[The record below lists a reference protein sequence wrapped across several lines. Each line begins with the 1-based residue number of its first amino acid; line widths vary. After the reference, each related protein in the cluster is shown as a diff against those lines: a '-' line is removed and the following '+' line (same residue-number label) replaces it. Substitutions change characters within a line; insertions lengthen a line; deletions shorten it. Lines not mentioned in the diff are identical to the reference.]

1 MLRPPIKSPAQHTE
15 ERSAP
20 GKAPMRT
27 LIFTGKGGV
36 GKTSVAAATALRAA
50 DMGLRT
56 LVMSTDPAHS
66 LADSLDLEGPLGP
79 EPVAITPNLYALEVS
94 IYHDIESNWGIVRQ
108 HFSQLMAE
116 QGVEGI
122 LADEMSILPGMEEA
136 FPLIRIKKHKDEGD
150 YDLLVIDC
158 APTGETLRLL
168 SAPETF
174 KWAINMLRGAE
185 KFVIKPLLRP
195 MGKINPTLGKM
206 IAPTEVYE
214 AVDDMF
220 AQMVGVTETLT
231 NPMETS
237 VRLVMNPEKMVIKE
251 SQRALTYLSM
261 YGMTVDT
268 VVVNKILPVDQDSGY
283 LNHWKDV
290 QQRYLQDVEHS
301 FNPLPIY
308 HVPYYAEEVVGI
320 EKLRA
325 MGRDIYGDTDPTAV
339 LYKEAP
345 MDLAKLEDGSY
356 RIKIKLPFADV
367 NQLDLFQNG
376 DELVIQI
383 GDFRRIM
390 TLPVSLAGQEAGQAE
405 MEGDW
410 LIVPFYAAED
420 VRS

>member
-1 MLRPPIKSPAQHTE
+1 
-15 ERSAP
+15 
-20 GKAPMRT
+20 MRT

-79 EPVAITPNLYALEVS
+79 DPVKIAPNLDALEVS
-94 IYHDIESNWGIVRQ
+94 IYHDIQSNWGVVRE
-108 HFSQLMAE
+108 HFSQLMAD
-116 QGVEGI
+116 QGVQGI
-122 LADEMSILPGMEEA
+122 LADEMSVLPGMEEA
-136 FPLIRIKKHKDEGD
+136 LPLIRIKKHKDEGT

-168 SAPETF
+168 SSPETF
-174 KWAINMLRGAE
+174 KWAMGMLRGAE

-195 MGKINPTLGKM
+195 MSKLNPALNKM
-206 IAPTEVYE
+206 VAPTEVYE

-220 AQMVGVTETLT
+220 EQMVGVTQILT
-231 NPMETS
+231 NPLETS

-290 QQRYLQDVEHS
+290 QQRYLQEVQHS
-301 FNPLPIY
+301 FNPLPIR
-308 HVPYYAEEVVGI
+308 HVPYYSEEVVGI

-325 MGRDIYGDTDPTAV
+325 MGLDIYGDVDPTAIV
-339 LYKEAP
+339 YKEAP
-345 MDLAKLEDGSY
+345 MDLAKLADGTY
-356 RIKIKLPFADV
+356 RVKLKLPFADV
-367 NQLDLFQNG
+367 SQLDLFQNG
-376 DELVIQI
+376 DELVVQI

-390 TLPVSLAGQEAGQAE
+390 TLPVSLAGLEAGQAE
-405 MEGDW
+405 MEGQW
-410 LIVPFYAAED
+410 LIVPFFAAQG
-420 VRS
+420 VTN

>member
-1 MLRPPIKSPAQHTE
+1 
-15 ERSAP
+15 
-20 GKAPMRT
+20 MRT

-36 GKTSVAAATALRAA
+36 GKTSVAAATAVRAA

-79 EPVAITPNLYALEVS
+79 EPVAVTPYLHALEVS
-94 IYHDIESNWGIVRQ
+94 IYHDIENNWGIVRE

-116 QGVEGI
+116 QGVQGI

-136 FPLIRIKKHKDEGD
+136 FPLIRIKHHKDRGD
-150 YDLLVIDC
+150 YDLLIIDC

-174 KWAINMLRGAE
+174 KWAISMLRSAE
-185 KFVIKPLLRP
+185 RFLIKPILRP
-195 MGKINPTLGKM
+195 MSKITPGLNKM
-206 IAPTEVYE
+206 VAPSEVYE

-220 AQMVGVTETLT
+220 RQMEGITETLA
-231 NPMETS
+231 NPQETS
-237 VRLVMNPEKMVIKE
+237 IRLVMNPEKMVIKE

-261 YGMTVDT
+261 YGLTVDT

-283 LNHWKDV
+283 LNHWKDI
-290 QQRYLQDVEHS
+290 QQRYLQEVEHG
-301 FNPLPIY
+301 FNPLPIK

-320 EKLRA
+320 AKLRQ
-325 MGRDIYGDTDPTAV
+325 MGNDIYGDTDPTAV
-339 LYKEAP
+339 LYNESP
-345 MDLAKLEDGSY
+345 LDISKLQDGSY
-356 RIKIKLPFADV
+356 RVRIKLPFADV

-376 DELVIQI
+376 DELVVQI
-383 GDFRRIM
+383 GDFRRIL
-390 TLPVSLAGQEAGQAE
+390 TLPTSLAGQEAGQAE

-410 LIVPFYAAED
+410 LIVPFYAA
-420 VRS
+420 VSAR

>member
-1 MLRPPIKSPAQHTE
+1 
-15 ERSAP
+15 
-20 GKAPMRT
+20 MRT

-79 EPVAITPNLYALEVS
+79 EPVQITPKLFALEVS
-94 IYHDIESNWGIVRQ
+94 IYHDIESNWGIVRE
-108 HFSQLMAE
+108 HFAQLMAE

-136 FPLIRIKKHKDEGD
+136 FPLIRIKKHKDQGD

-195 MGKINPTLGKM
+195 MGKLNPMLGKM

-231 NPMETS
+231 NPYETS

-283 LNHWKDV
+283 LNHWKNV

-301 FNPLPIY
+301 FTPLPIH
-308 HVPYYAEEVVGI
+308 HVPYYAEEVVGLA
-320 EKLRA
+320 KLRK
-325 MGRDIYGDTDPTAV
+325 MGRDIYGESDPTAV
-339 LYKEAP
+339 LYTEAP
-345 MDLAKLEDGSY
+345 MDLAKLDDGTY
-356 RIKIKLPFADV
+356 RVKIKLPFADV

-376 DELVIQI
+376 DELVVQI
-383 GDFRRIM
+383 GDFRRII

-410 LIVPFYAAED
+410 LIVPFYATSA

>member
-1 MLRPPIKSPAQHTE
+1 
-15 ERSAP
+15 
-20 GKAPMRT
+20 MRT

-36 GKTSVAAATALRAA
+36 GKTSVAASTALRAA

-79 EPVAITPNLYALEVS
+79 EPVRITNNLDALEVS
-94 IYHDIESNWGIVRQ
+94 VYHDIENNWGVVRA

-122 LADEMSILPGMEEA
+122 LADEMSVLPGMEEA
-136 FPLIRIKKHKDEGD
+136 FPLIRIKKHKDEGE
-150 YDLLVIDC
+150 YDLMVIDC

-168 SAPETF
+168 SAPEQF
-174 KWAINMLRGAE
+174 KWAMGMLRGAE

-195 MGKINPTLGKM
+195 MSKINPTLNKM

-214 AVDDMF
+214 AVDNMF
-220 AQMVGVTETLT
+220 AQMVGVTETLA
-231 NPMETS
+231 NPLETS

-251 SQRALTYLSM
+251 SQRAFTYLSM

-283 LNHWKDV
+283 LNHWKDI
-290 QQRYLQDVEHS
+290 QQRYLLEVEHS
-301 FNPLPIY
+301 FAPLPIR
-308 HVPYYAEEVVGI
+308 HVPYYPEEVVGLA
-320 EKLRA
+320 KLRT
-325 MGRDIYGDTDPTAV
+325 MGLDVYGDSDPTAIV
-339 LYKEAP
+339 YKESP
-345 MDLAKLEDGSY
+345 MDLAKLPDGTY
-356 RIKIKLPFADV
+356 RVKLKLPFANV
-367 NQLDLFQNG
+367 SQLDLFQNG

-390 TLPVSLAGQEAGQAE
+390 TLPTSLAGLQAGQAE

-410 LIVPFYAAED
+410 LIVPFFASNG
-420 VRS
+420 VRR

>member
-1 MLRPPIKSPAQHTE
+1 
-15 ERSAP
+15 
-20 GKAPMRT
+20 MRT

-79 EPVAITPNLYALEVS
+79 EPVRITPTLDALEVS

-136 FPLIRIKKHKDEGD
+136 FPLIRIKKHKDAGD

-168 SAPETF
+168 SAPESF
-174 KWAINMLRGAE
+174 KWAIGMLRGAE
-185 KFVIKPLLRP
+185 KYLIKPLIRP
-195 MGKINPTLGKM
+195 MSRITPGLNKM
-206 IAPTEVYE
+206 VAPSEVYE
-214 AVDDMF
+214 AVDDLF
-220 AQMVGVTETLT
+220 RQMEGVTETLA
-231 NPMETS
+231 NPLETS
-237 VRLVMNPEKMVIKE
+237 IRLVMNPEKMVIKE

-261 YGMTVDT
+261 YGMTVDM
-268 VVVNKILPVDQDSGY
+268 VIVNKILPTDKDSGY
-283 LNHWKDV
+283 LNHWKEI

-301 FNPLPIY
+301 FVPLPIRR
-308 HVPYYAEEVVGI
+308 VPYYAEEVVGL
-320 EKLRA
+320 EKLRI
-325 MGRDIYGDTDPTAV
+325 MGQDVYGDSDPTAV
-339 LYKEAP
+339 LYRQAP
-345 MDLAKLEDGSY
+345 MDISKLHDGTY
-356 RIKIKLPFADV
+356 RVKLKLPFADV

-376 DELVIQI
+376 DELVVQI
-383 GDFRRIM
+383 GDFRRVI
-390 TLPVSLAGQEAGQAE
+390 TLPTSLAGQEAGQAE
-405 MEGDW
+405 MDGDW
-410 LIVPFYAAED
+410 LIVPFYAANG
-420 VRS
+420 VRT

>member
-1 MLRPPIKSPAQHTE
+1 
-15 ERSAP
+15 
-20 GKAPMRT
+20 MRT

-66 LADSLDLEGPLGP
+66 LADSLDMEGPLGP
-79 EPVAITPNLYALEVS
+79 DPVRLTPYLDALEVS
-94 IYHDIESNWGIVRQ
+94 IYHDIESNWGIVRE

-136 FPLIRIKKHKDEGD
+136 FPLIRIRQHKEADD

-174 KWAINMLRGAE
+174 KWAIAMLRGAE
-185 KFVIKPLLRP
+185 RFLVKPLLRP
-195 MGKINPTLGKM
+195 MSKITPGLNKM
-206 IAPTEVYE
+206 VAPAEVYE
-214 AVDDMF
+214 AIDSMF
-220 AQMVGVTETLT
+220 TQMEGVTSLLT
-231 NPMETS
+231 DPHETS

-268 VVVNKILPVDQDSGY
+268 VIVNKILPLDQDSGY
-283 LNHWKDV
+283 LNHWKDI
-290 QQRYLQDVEHS
+290 QQRYLQEVEHS
-301 FNPLPIY
+301 FTPLPIY
-308 HVPYYAEEVVGI
+308 RVPYYAEEVVGL
-320 EKLRA
+320 EKLRQ
-325 MGRDIYGDTDPTAV
+325 MGADIYGDTNPTAI
-339 LYKEAP
+339 LYEESP
-345 MDLAKLEDGSY
+345 MDISKQSDGVY
-356 RIKIKLPFADV
+356 QVRLKLPFADV
-367 NQLDLFQNG
+367 DQLDLFQNG

-390 TLPVSLAGQEAGQAE
+390 TLPTSLAGLEAGQAE

-410 LIVPFYAAED
+410 LSVPFYSAA
-420 VRS
+420 VSANGR

>member
-1 MLRPPIKSPAQHTE
+1 
-15 ERSAP
+15 
-20 GKAPMRT
+20 MRT

-79 EPVAITPNLYALEVS
+79 DPVPITPTLHALEVS

-136 FPLIRIKKHKDEGD
+136 FPLIRIKKHKDAGD

-168 SAPETF
+168 SAPESF
-174 KWAINMLRGAE
+174 KWAIGMLRGAE
-185 KFVIKPLLRP
+185 KYLIKPLIRP
-195 MGKINPTLGKM
+195 MSRITPGLSKM
-206 IAPTEVYE
+206 VAPSEVYE
-214 AVDDMF
+214 AVDDLF
-220 AQMVGVTETLT
+220 RQMEGVTETLA
-231 NPMETS
+231 NPLETS
-237 VRLVMNPEKMVIKE
+237 IRLVMNPEKMVIKE

-261 YGMTVDT
+261 YGMTVDM

-283 LNHWKDV
+283 LNHWKEI
-290 QQRYLQDVEHS
+290 QQRYLQDVEQS
-301 FNPLPIY
+301 FVPLPIRR
-308 HVPYYAEEVVGI
+308 VPYYAEEVVGL
-320 EKLRA
+320 EKLRV
-325 MGRDIYGDTDPTAV
+325 MGRDIYGDSDPTAV
-339 LYKEAP
+339 LYREAP
-345 MDLAKLEDGSY
+345 MDISKLHDGTY
-356 RIKIKLPFADV
+356 RVKLKLPFADV

-383 GDFRRIM
+383 GDFRRVL
-390 TLPVSLAGQEAGQAE
+390 TLPTSLAGQEAGQAE
-405 MEGDW
+405 MDGDW
-410 LIVPFYAAED
+410 LIVPFYAANG

>member
-1 MLRPPIKSPAQHTE
+1 
-15 ERSAP
+15 
-20 GKAPMRT
+20 MRT

-50 DMGLRT
+50 DMGIRT

-79 EPVAITPNLYALEVS
+79 EPVHITPTLDALEVS
-94 IYHDIESNWGIVRQ
+94 IYHDIENNWGIVRE
-108 HFSQLMAE
+108 HFAQMMAE

-136 FPLIRIKKHKDEGD
+136 FPLIRIKKHKDAGD

-185 KFVIKPLLRP
+185 KFVIKPILRP
-195 MGKINPTLGKM
+195 MGKLNPVLGKM

-220 AQMVGVTETLT
+220 DQMVGVTETLV
-231 NPMETS
+231 NPFETS

-268 VVVNKILPVDQDSGY
+268 VVVNKILPVNQDSGY

-290 QQRYLQDVEHS
+290 QQRYLQEVEHS
-301 FNPLPIY
+301 FNPLPIR
-308 HVPYYAEEVVGI
+308 HVPYYAEEVVGL

-325 MGRDIYGDTDPTAV
+325 MGADVYGDTDPTAV
-339 LYKEAP
+339 LYTQAP
-345 MDLAKLEDGSY
+345 MDLAKLPDGTY
-356 RIKIKLPFADV
+356 RVKIKLPFADV
-367 NQLDLFQNG
+367 SQLDLFQNG

-383 GDFRRIM
+383 GDFRRII
-390 TLPVSLAGQEAGQAE
+390 TLPTSLAGQEAGQAE

-410 LIVPFYAAED
+410 LIVPFYAPSG
-420 VRS
+420 VSR

>member
-1 MLRPPIKSPAQHTE
+1 
-15 ERSAP
+15 
-20 GKAPMRT
+20 MRT

-79 EPVAITPNLYALEVS
+79 DPVQITSHLDALEVS
-94 IYHDIESNWGIVRQ
+94 IYHDIESNWGIVRE
-108 HFSQLMAE
+108 HFANLMAE

-136 FPLIRIKKHKDEGD
+136 FPLIRIRKHKEAGD

-174 KWAINMLRGAE
+174 KWAIAMLRGAE
-185 KFVIKPLLRP
+185 RFLVKPLLRP
-195 MGKINPTLGKM
+195 MSKITPGLSKVV
-206 IAPTEVYE
+206 APSEVYE

-220 AQMVGVTETLT
+220 AQMEGIATTLN
-231 NPMETS
+231 NPLETS

-268 VVVNKILPVDQDSGY
+268 VIVNKILPVDQDSGY
-283 LNHWKDV
+283 LNHWKEV
-290 QQRYLQDVEHS
+290 QQRYLLDVEHS
-301 FNPLPIY
+301 FNPLPIRR
-308 HVPYYAEEVVGI
+308 VPYYADEVVGI
-320 EKLRA
+320 DRLRQ
-325 MGRDIYGDTDPTAV
+325 MGLDVYGDSDPTAV
-339 LYKEAP
+339 LYKQAP
-345 MDLAKLEDGSY
+345 LDINKLGDKRYSV
-356 RIKIKLPFADV
+356 RIKLPFADV
-367 NQLDLFQNG
+367 SQLDLFQNG

-390 TLPVSLAGQEAGQAE
+390 TLPTSLAGLEAGQAE
-405 MEGDW
+405 MDGDW
-410 LIVPFYAAED
+410 LIVPFEH
-420 VRS
+420 VGVTSERPVSV

>member
-1 MLRPPIKSPAQHTE
+1 
-15 ERSAP
+15 
-20 GKAPMRT
+20 MRT

-79 EPVAITPNLYALEVS
+79 EPIRITSHLDALEVS
-94 IYHDIESNWGIVRQ
+94 IYHDIESNWGVVRE
-108 HFSQLMAE
+108 HFAQLMAE
-116 QGVEGI
+116 QGVQGI
-122 LADEMSILPGMEEA
+122 LADEMSVLPGMDEA
-136 FPLIRIKKHKDEGD
+136 FPLIRIKKHKDQGD

-174 KWAINMLRGAE
+174 KWAMGMLRGAE

-195 MGKINPTLGKM
+195 MSKLNPTLNKM

-214 AVDDMF
+214 AVDNMF
-220 AQMVGVTETLT
+220 EQMVGVTETLT
-231 NPMETS
+231 NPLETS

-290 QQRYLQDVEHS
+290 QQRYLQDVQHS
-301 FNPLPIY
+301 FAPLPIR
-308 HVPYYAEEVVGI
+308 HVPYYAEEVVGL

-325 MGRDIYGDTDPTAV
+325 MGRDVYGDIDPTAIV
-339 LYKEAP
+339 YKQAP
-345 MDLAKLEDGSY
+345 MDIAKMPDGTY
-356 RIKIKLPFADV
+356 RIKLKLPFANV
-367 NQLDLFQNG
+367 SQLDLFQNG
-376 DELVIQI
+376 DELVVQI

-390 TLPVSLAGQEAGQAE
+390 TLPVSLAGLEAGQAE
-405 MEGDW
+405 MEGEW
-410 LIVPFYAAED
+410 LIVPFLSPHKIAQ
-420 VRS
+420 

>member
-1 MLRPPIKSPAQHTE
+1 
-15 ERSAP
+15 
-20 GKAPMRT
+20 MRT

-56 LVMSTDPAHS
+56 LIMSTDPAHS

-79 EPVAITPNLYALEVS
+79 EPVHITPTLDALEVS
-94 IYHDIESNWGIVRQ
+94 IYHDIESNWGIVRE

-116 QGVEGI
+116 QGVQGI
-122 LADEMSILPGMEEA
+122 LADEMSVLPGMEEA
-136 FPLIRIKKHKDEGD
+136 FPLIRITKHKEAGD

-174 KWAINMLRGAE
+174 KWAMGMLRGAE

-195 MGKINPTLGKM
+195 MSKINPMLGKM

-214 AVDDMF
+214 AVDNMF
-220 AQMVGVTETLT
+220 EQMVGVTQTLT
-231 NPMETS
+231 NPLETS

-251 SQRALTYLSM
+251 SQRAFTYLSM

-290 QQRYLQDVEHS
+290 QQRYLQEVQHS

-308 HVPYYAEEVVGI
+308 HVPYYAEEVVGL
-320 EKLRA
+320 EKLRV
-325 MGRDIYGDTDPTAV
+325 MGLNIYGDTDPTALV
-339 LYKEAP
+339 YKEAP
-345 MDLAKLEDGSY
+345 LDISKVSDGNY
-356 RIKIKLPFADV
+356 QVKIRLPFANV
-367 NQLDLFQNG
+367 SQLDLFQNG
-376 DELVIQI
+376 DELVVQI
-383 GDFRRIM
+383 GDFRRIL
-390 TLPVSLAGQEAGQAE
+390 TLPVSLAGLEAGQAE
-405 MEGDW
+405 MEDDW
-410 LIVPFYAAED
+410 LIVPFSAA
-420 VRS
+420 VGVAQ

>member
-1 MLRPPIKSPAQHTE
+1 
-15 ERSAP
+15 
-20 GKAPMRT
+20 MRT

-50 DMGLRT
+50 DMGLHT

-79 EPVAITPNLYALEVS
+79 EPVRITPTLDALEVS
-94 IYHDIESNWGIVRQ
+94 IYHDIESNWGIVRE

-136 FPLIRIKKHKDEGD
+136 FPLIRIKKHKDAGD
-150 YDLLVIDC
+150 YDLLVVDC

-168 SAPETF
+168 SAPESF
-174 KWAINMLRGAE
+174 KWAIGMLRGAE
-185 KFVIKPLLRP
+185 KFLIKPLLRP
-195 MGKINPTLGKM
+195 MSKITPGLNKVV
-206 IAPTEVYE
+206 APTEVYE
-214 AVDDMF
+214 AVDDLF
-220 AQMVGVTETLT
+220 RQMEGVTETLA
-231 NPMETS
+231 NPLETS
-237 VRLVMNPEKMVIKE
+237 IRLVMNPEKMVIKE

-283 LNHWKDV
+283 LNHWKEI
-290 QQRYLQDVEHS
+290 QQRYLQDVQNS
-301 FNPLPIY
+301 FTPLPIR
-308 HVPYYAEEVVGI
+308 HVPYYAEEVVGL
-320 EKLRA
+320 EKLRT
-325 MGRDIYGDTDPTAV
+325 MGRDIYADTDPTAV
-339 LYKEAP
+339 LYQEAP
-345 MDLAKLEDGSY
+345 MDISKLGDGSY
-356 RIKIKLPFADV
+356 RVKLKLPFADV

-390 TLPVSLAGQEAGQAE
+390 TLPTSLAGQEAGQAE
-405 MEGDW
+405 MDGDW
-410 LIVPFYAAED
+410 LIVPFYAANG
-420 VRS
+420 VRA

>member
-1 MLRPPIKSPAQHTE
+1 
-15 ERSAP
+15 
-20 GKAPMRT
+20 MRT

-79 EPVAITPNLYALEVS
+79 DPVPITPTLHALEVS

-136 FPLIRIKKHKDEGD
+136 FPLIRIKKHKDAGD

-168 SAPETF
+168 SAPESF
-174 KWAINMLRGAE
+174 KWAIGMLRGAE
-185 KFVIKPLLRP
+185 KYLIKPLIRP
-195 MGKINPTLGKM
+195 MSRITPGLSKM
-206 IAPTEVYE
+206 VAPSEVYE
-214 AVDDMF
+214 AVDDLF
-220 AQMVGVTETLT
+220 RQMEGVTETLA
-231 NPMETS
+231 NPLETS
-237 VRLVMNPEKMVIKE
+237 IRLVMNPEKMVIKE

-261 YGMTVDT
+261 YGMTVDM

-283 LNHWKDV
+283 LNHWKEI
-290 QQRYLQDVEHS
+290 QQRYLQDVEQS
-301 FNPLPIY
+301 FVPLPIRR
-308 HVPYYAEEVVGI
+308 VPYYAEEVVGL
-320 EKLRA
+320 EKLRV
-325 MGRDIYGDTDPTAV
+325 MGRDIYSDSDPTAV
-339 LYKEAP
+339 LYREAP
-345 MDLAKLEDGSY
+345 MDISKLHDGTY
-356 RIKIKLPFADV
+356 RVKLKLPFADV

-383 GDFRRIM
+383 GDFRRVI
-390 TLPVSLAGQEAGQAE
+390 TLPTSLAGQEAGQAE
-405 MEGDW
+405 MDGDW
-410 LIVPFYAAED
+410 LIVPFYAANG
-420 VRS
+420 VRSQGVTQ